1 MCIVKT
7 AFQRKI
13 IHDTIKALMGL
24 GGGGLKALYFYLRF
38 YLECLPYSSQNQYRG
53 LFRPVGNVIYQ
64 ILLQK
69 KKKKYHLE
77 MKVLHKDKMKKFV
90 LP

>member
-69 KKKKYHLE
+69 RKKNIT
-77 MKVLHKDKMKKFV
+77 
-90 LP
+90 